1 MENADATARIEFQSL
16 YEKSN
21 AASFNLTL
29 PEFCSIIL
37 DVVGRS
43 LPNLHSQRERARF
56 LENLRLDDLVLAR
69 ACARGHDKAW
79 DRFLML
85 YRDKLYS
92 AAITIARDES
102 IARELADSL
111 YADLFGTRTRD
122 DGQRISK
129 LESYVGRGSLE
140 RWLKT
145 VLAQEYINGFRVRR
159 KLVPFEESART
170 YGSASP
176 PVFPAPERTAL
187 AEATDTALA
196 ELSPEQRFLL
206 AAYYLDGCTLAAIAR
221 ILNVHEST
229 IQRRLEKT
237 VLKLRERIVAKL
249 RRAGLSKRAAHEMLD
264 LDVRDLGVD
273 VRGRLVQERRV

>member
-1 MENADATARIEFQSL
+1 
-16 YEKSN
+16 
-21 AASFNLTL
+21 
-29 PEFCSIIL
+29 
-37 DVVGRS
+37 
-43 LPNLHSQRERARF
+43 
-56 LENLRLDDLVLAR
+56 
-69 ACARGHDKAW
+69 
-79 DRFLML
+79 
-85 YRDKLYS
+85 
-92 AAITIARDES
+92 IAKDEAM
-102 IARELADSL
+102 ARELADSI

-129 LESYVGRGSLE
+129 LELYLGRGSLE

-145 VLAQEYINGFRVRR
+145 VLVQEYINRFRVRR
-159 KLVPFEESART
+159 KLVPFEENTGT
-170 YGSASP
+170 YGTPSP
-176 PVFPAPERTAL
+176 PASSVAERTRLGEVTDSAL
-187 AEATDTALA
+187 S
-196 ELSPEQRFLL
+196 ELSAEQRFLL

-249 RRAGLSKRAAHEMLD
+249 RRAGLSKRAAEEMLE

>member
-1 MENADATARIEFQSL
+1 MQSL
-16 YEKSN
+16 YERSN

-29 PEFCSIIL
+29 SDFCSIIL
-37 DVVGRS
+37 EVIGRC
-43 LPNLHSQRERARF
+43 LPNPHSERERAQF

-92 AAITIARDES
+92 AAITIAKDEAM
-102 IARELADSL
+102 ARELADSI

-129 LESYVGRGSLE
+129 LELYLGRGSLE

-145 VLAQEYINGFRVRR
+145 VLVQEYINRFRVRR
-159 KLVPFEESART
+159 KLVPFEESTGT
-170 YGSASP
+170 YGNPNP
-176 PVFPAPERTAL
+176 PAFSVAERTRL

-196 ELSPEQRFLL
+196 ELSAEQRFLL
-206 AAYYLDGCTLAAIAR
+206 AAHYLDGCTLAAIAR

-249 RRAGLSKRAAHEMLD
+249 RRAGLSKRAAEEMLE
-264 LDVRDLGVD
+264 LDVRDLRVD